1 MGNPISS
8 LAQVYKDNMGLINSA
23 AALGV
28 LSSVLG
34 YQSRADNDR
43 YQNDIDVDLPDP
55 DSIRALAEQ
64 YREKQKARQEDG
76 NGLKP
81 KEAQFDLG
89 LGDDYNT
96 AAYYSLMALAPLA
109 GFGAGRYLGSNLRR
123 SKEEELKKARRKYE
137 KALLREQLAAI
148 EAGRSDDMQSFMP
161 KQAQDESEGILETA
175 LTPLSWVKTPYMAY
189 AGPAATLAGLIGY
202 DYFNE
207 QNAKTKQFNKARD
220 LVEER
225 LSATVPRAR
234 LVSLGSDQDDDEE
247 ERLDRRELLAEII
260 SESDSGE

>member
-1 MGNPISS
+1 MANPISS

-34 YQSRADNDR
+34 YQRRADDDR
-43 YQNDIDVDLPDP
+43 YQNDIDVDIPDP
-55 DSIRALAEQ
+55 DELRDLAED
-64 YREKQKARQEDG
+64 YRSKRENREEGDA
-76 NGLKP
+76 GLKP

-109 GFGAGRYLGSNLRR
+109 GFGAGRYLGGNLRR
-123 SKEEELKKARRKYE
+123 SKEEELKKARREYE
-137 KALLREQLAAI
+137 KALLREQLAAMD
-148 EAGRSDDMQSFMP
+148 AGRSENMQSFMP
-161 KQAQDESEGILETA
+161 KQAQSESFLETLA
-175 LTPLSWVKTPYMAY
+175 TPLSWVKTPYMAY

-207 QNAKTKQFNKARD
+207 QNAKTKQYNKAKD
-220 LVEER
+220 LVEKR

-247 ERLDRRELLAEII
+247 DRLDRRELLAEILEEAKS
-260 SESDSGE
+260 SE